1 MARQKGEMWQFFWEG
16 AKENSTHHRAFCLG
30 CIRNQLGRAQL
41 HQQTVVLGEKR
52 AMIAHILGGDH
63 SCRYASS
70 TAIYKAKELEKK
82 EQKGK
87 RARNSDGVEED
98 TESTNDS
105 RLAPLKKHKAVNR
118 VLKQQAKLRVFKG
131 ISIPFTNKQ
140 EKEVHA
146 QFLRATVSANLS
158 YSWVSDPEVIKL
170 FLMFCSCAGDVI
182 LSRDVLAGRL
192 LKEEHARVEEELK
205 LKLEGKKVTLTSGY
219 FKNSLMGV
227 NVSSEFK
234 PYLVDLYNATADKKD
249 GDSME
254 EALDKMIE
262 KTEKRYKCTVVG
274 LGTDNDGGT
283 RSGRVKVVQRRPWL
297 LTFPCGAHQV
307 SGHLCVADYFKEN
320 PDAGETSEQATAFI
334 GWLNNY
340 GRVRSIF
347 DTVQKEQTKEVNTY
361 LVANATRW
369 TTHLVAFLRLEALKQ
384 PLCTAAITR
393 RNDIIAAQVGAE
405 KNHKDA
411 AALTASAEEQLDLI
425 EDYDFWRQLTTVI
438 EDLEP
443 LAYATNICQ
452 SDKACPDCV
461 LLAFVGLFLYFE
473 DLPSSRFDQ
482 SLMITALILN
492 PYEHLDRFGPD
503 AGANIINVNAMV
515 VELYTKVTS
524 RPPSGELDPHE
535 RDAFESHQ
543 LQWSREFSAAFLQYC
558 LYTGPF
564 KNWKDLKA
572 NFQEIHGDD
581 PIIFWESMK
590 SDVKVLELADFS
602 LLILHII
609 MNTAGNERQFSHV
622 KIKKDWLRNRLL
634 LEKLESSLK
643 IGENLCAHHYTDGL
657 RDVRKPRQNR
667 SEDRVSKLLQVPRYG
682 ELVDGSDTSDRS
694 ALVTTQRHWR
704 AELNQW
710 KRDTETHDNG
720 DPDVEEQLLME
731 LLAQEKEGE
740 PIPYDCELEGSGDE
754 YNGN

>member
-1 MARQKGEMWQFFWEG
+1 G
-16 AKENSTHHRAFCLG
+16 S
-30 CIRNQLGRAQL
+30 
-41 HQQTVVLGEKR
+41 VLGEKR

-63 SCRYASS
+63 SCRYASL

-87 RARNSDGVEED
+87 RVRNSDGVEED

-105 RLAPLKKHKAVNR
+105 GLAPLKKHKAVDR

-131 ISIPFTNKQ
+131 ISIPFTDEQ

-170 FLMFCSCAGDVI
+170 FLMFRSCAGDVI
-182 LSRDVLAGRL
+182 PSREVLAGRL

-205 LKLEGKKVTLTSGY
+205 SKLKGKNVTLTCD
-219 FKNSLMGV
+219 GV
-227 NVSSEFK
+227 KDISKTRSWVSTSHRNLK
-234 PYLVDLYNATADKKD
+234 IGQPYLVHLYNATADKKD

-297 LTFPCGAHQV
+297 LTFPCGAHQ
-307 SGHLCVADYFKEN
+307 GHLCVADYFKEN

-334 GWLNNY
+334 GWLNNH

-393 RNDIIAAQVGAE
+393 RNDIIAAQVGAK

-452 SDKACPDCV
+452 SDKARRDCV

-473 DLPSSRFDQ
+473 DLPSSRSHITKGMLKRLERRWTGFDQ

-515 VELYTKVTS
+515 VELYTEVTS
-524 RPPSGELDPHE
+524 RPPSGELDPYE

-543 LQWSREFSAAFLQYC
+543 LQRSREFSAAFLQYYS
-558 LYTGPF
+558 YTGPF

-602 LLILHII
+602 LLILYIV
-609 MNTAGNERQFSHV
+609 MNTAGNDRQFSHV
-622 KIKKDWLRNRLL
+622 KIKKDRLRNRLL

-643 IGENLCAHHYTDGL
+643 IGENLRAHHYTDGL
-657 RDVRKPRQNR
+657 RDVRKPRQNH

-694 ALVTTQRHWR
+694 ALVTTRRHWR

-720 DPDVEEQLLME
+720 DPDVWGHLHFLRFREH
-731 LLAQEKEGE
+731 GR
-740 PIPYDCELEGSGDE
+740 GFH
-754 YNGN
+754 NH